1 MVQDLY
7 EKAILTDEN
16 GEGHTI
22 DVDLALKSTEYKAY
36 LNAAS
41 EL

>member
-1 MVQDLY
+1 MVQDVY
-7 EKAILTDEN
+7 EKAIICDDN

-36 LNAAS
+36 LYASS